1 MPQDISKDLTPE
13 NEAEP
18 DLPRGVDPLDVDKF
32 DAQQRKENE
41 ALLELVDAGFVP
53 DKLELSLLY
62 DPRSKYNPKVK
73 VKACAYYMVY
83 GNAAKVSKLIN
94 IPAHT
99 IRKWKSEA
107 EWWQPTLQWLR
118 KQKQDELDSMLT
130 TVIHSAVNEIHDRL
144 KGGDYVLHR
153 GQIIRV
159 PVKAKD
165 MAYIAHNIFDK
176 RALLRGDVT
185 SVSGKTVSNL
195 EEIQQQLKKTLEQ
208 AKEKDVV
215 ATVIPENINNADPD
229 N

>member
-1 MPQDISKDLTPE
+1 MTTEFQEKVEAMLPPPDDIDKLEIQKKKD
-13 NEAEP
+13 
-18 DLPRGVDPLDVDKF
+18 
-32 DAQQRKENE
+32 NE
-41 ALLELVDAGFVP
+41 ALLELVDAGFIP

-62 DPRSKYNPKVK
+62 DPRSKYNPKQK

-83 GNAAKVSKLIN
+83 SNASQVERMTK

-99 IRKWKSEA
+99 VRKWKSEA

-130 TVIHSAVNEIHDRL
+130 GVIHSAVDEIKDRL
-144 KGGDYVLHR
+144 DKGDYVLHR
-153 GQIIRV
+153 GNLIRV

-185 SVSGKTVSNL
+185 SVSGKTINNL
-195 EEIQQQLKKTLEQ
+195 EEIQRQIKQTI
-208 AKEKDVV
+208 ASTKEKDVV
-215 ATVIPENINNADPD
+215 ATVEKQEIEE
-229 N
+229 